1 MPHDLRVKLLTMIVL
16 WRSLARHN
24 LWGWLKVVHDRRRL
38 VVLRSATNPQTF
50 GMAHG
55 IEW

>member
-1 MPHDLRVKLLTMIVL
+1 MPHDMRVKLLTMIVL